1 MASKCDG
8 EWRIHDFNGSSVKHQ
23 LELVDKNGS
32 YNCPPS
38 EWFTNYDILKTL
50 DLNDV
55 EFDQIQPI
63 MKYSNSYGYFLK
75 LVLEDNKINE
85 NKHTFILNGS
95 YIFSNIDKEN
105 NLLSGIEIEHITIL
119 IKLLDDLETRCI
131 QEDIRI
137 DSHLKQLCFKKKYD
151 DSEKERFKE
160 LIKLKNYNNNITID
174 EVANYTETLLNKLN
188 TMLLFKILKNIPNS
202 DYADANEEDYNNIN
216 VMSKLKTKLE
226 EIRNKYKN
234 KDYILPEQIKI
245 YSFTKQELNDDYGNL
260 DPNMN
265 PWDLKNIETIYSS
278 FKNNDVFKTC
288 INDKMTKNSKKNYSE
303 RTYNEFIKKIEDS
316 NGNFLDHMDDPD
328 DIDMIVNI
336 CKSFEELTPTDIM
349 NCLENINI
357 DVKLREKICDG
368 TITLQSV
375 DVLFIVLSFF
385 GIHINSDNMNDG
397 NVQKVEHLVNRIT
410 PYVQKILRKIL
421 DMAEYIEDNH
431 CDKISNNTRI
441 LKTFYNKLFHT
452 REPIKYPFSD
462 YSIKWK
468 WFKDFNNPIGKII
481 LLVFVAFI
489 FAQIV
494 KLFTMRGEALQK

>member
-38 EWFTNYDILKTL
+38 EWFTDYDKLKTIG
-50 DLNDV
+50 LNDV
-55 EFDQIQPI
+55 EFDKIQPI
-63 MKYSNSYGYFLK
+63 MNYSNSYEYFLN
-75 LVLEDNKINE
+75 LVLEENKIYE

-95 YIFSNIDKEN
+95 YIFSNIDEEN

-119 IKLLDDLETRCI
+119 IKLFDDLDTRCI

-151 DSEKERFKE
+151 NSEKERFKE
-160 LIKLKNYNNNITID
+160 LIKIKNYNNNITID

-202 DYADANEEDYNNIN
+202 DYADANEDDYNNMN
-216 VMSKLKTKLE
+216 VMSELKTKLE
-226 EIRNKYKN
+226 DIRNKYRE
-234 KDYILPEQIKI
+234 KDYILPEQIEI
-245 YSFTKQELNDDYGNL
+245 YSFTKQELNDDFGKN
-260 DPNMN
+260 DINMN
-265 PWDLKNIETIYSS
+265 PWDLENFETIYSS
-278 FKNNDVFKTC
+278 FKNNAIFKEC
-288 INDKMTKNSKKNYSE
+288 INSKMTKNLNNKTSE
-303 RTYNEFIKKIEDS
+303 KTYNEFMKRIEDS
-316 NGNFLDHMDDPD
+316 NGNFLDDMDDPD
-328 DIDMIVNI
+328 DIETIVNI
-336 CKSFEELTPTDIM
+336 CKSFEELSPTDIM
-349 NCLENINI
+349 NCLKNI
-357 DVKLREKICDG
+357 DIDPILKNKICDG

-385 GIHINSDNMNDG
+385 GIHINSDNVNDG
-397 NVQKVEHLVNRIT
+397 NVQKVEHLINRIT

-421 DMAEYIEDNH
+421 DMAEYIEVNH
-431 CDKISNNTRI
+431 CNKISNNTRI

-452 REPIKYPFSD
+452 RDPIKYPFSD
-462 YSIKWK
+462 YKIKFD
-468 WFKDFNNPIGKII
+468 WFKEFNHPIGKVI